1 MKARHQRR
9 FAMTLL
15 AAATVVSGS
24 LAAATPALAGTATSA
39 GTTTIAGI
47 GKARTT
53 GTPLNMRATPSSS
66 GTLMGTLNNG
76 MRMSIVCQVRA
87 ATVSGTVRTTNLWNK
102 LGNTYW
108 VSDAYVS
115 RASFPIPTCP
125 GTTPAPAA
133 PVSKTWTQPVK
144 ASLVSGFRSAVRPGH
159 DGVDLGATRNTP
171 IVAANGGLV
180 IRVVCNASTNNCDVD
195 GSRSIS
201 GCGWYVEVQ
210 HALNY
215 VTRYCHMV
223 RRPSVVVGQ
232 RVVTGQLLG
241 YVGTSGSSSGPHLH
255 FEVHSGTPA
264 SRANA
269 VDPILFMRARGAALA

>member
-1 MKARHQRR
+1 MKARHRI
-9 FAMTLL
+9 ASTLI
-15 AAATVVSGS
+15 AAATLVSGS
-24 LAAATPALAGTATSA
+24 LAAASPALAGTTV
-39 GTTTIAGI
+39 AGI
-47 GKARTT
+47 GTARTG

-66 GTLMGTLNNG
+66 GTVMARLNNG
-76 MRMSIVCQVRA
+76 LRMSIVCQVRA
-87 ATVSGTVRTTNLWNK
+87 QTIRGTVRTTNLWDK
-102 LGNTYW
+102 LGNGYW
-108 VSDAYVS
+108 VSDAYVA
-115 RASFPIPTCP
+115 RRSFPIPTCRGG
-125 GTTPAPAA
+125 GTT
-133 PVSKTWTQPVK
+133 PVSKTWTQPVR
-144 ASLVSGFRSAVRPGH
+144 APLVSGFRTASRPAH
-159 DGVDLGATRNTP
+159 DGVDLGAARNTP

-210 HALNY
+210 HALHY

-232 RVVTGQLLG
+232 RVRTGQLLG

-264 SRANA
+264 TRANA
-269 VDPILFMRARGAALA
+269 VPPIRIMQARGAPLG